1 MKRGLV
7 LAGLL
12 VLSLAGCGGGGDSP
26 ASGSG
31 TVGDAPPATASAGT
45 EGGTATP
52 APGPTTTDTT
62 GHAAGNPLACTQLAT
77 AQVGSA
83 AKPLADFAPGPVTL
97 AAGRFTGSDGTV
109 VELQSQCATGD
120 LNGDGV
126 GDALSVVKI
135 TSTGTGRFYTLVAWT
150 SNNSGVPQLAA
161 SKALG
166 DRNPVTDIS
175 IAAGKATVVY
185 LTRTADVPLAG
196 LNLKRTAIFQLS
208 GGALTEVSHTDVS
221 YTP

>member
-12 VLSLAGCGGGGDSP
+12 VLSLGGCGGGGDTP

-31 TVGDAPPATASAGT
+31 TVGDAPPASTAGAD
-45 EGGTATP
+45 GGTATTP

-77 AQVGSA
+77 AQVA
-83 AKPLADFAPGPVTL
+83 TVAKPLADFAPGPVTL
-97 AAGRFTGSDGTV
+97 TAGRFTASDGTL
-109 VELQSQCATGD
+109 VELQSQCAIGD

-135 TSTGTGRFYTLVAWT
+135 SSGGTGRFYTLVAWT
-150 SNNSGVPQLAA
+150 SNNSGIPQLAA
-161 SKALG
+161 STALG

-175 IAAGKATVVY
+175 IAGGKATVVY
-185 LTRTADVPLAG
+185 LTRTADVPMAG

-208 GGALTEVSHTDVS
+208 GGTLTEVSHTDVS